1 MFGFDSVFYFLLMIG
16 IMILIHEL
24 GHYWAARYFDV
35 KVDTFSFG
43 FGPRLFGWK
52 SGDTDFRV
60 SAIPFGGY
68 VKMSGEQPGDEA
80 SSDPLAFLAKP
91 RWQRLIIAFAGPFM
105 NIILAVAVL
114 TGLYMVKF
122 PKPPDN
128 SISGVVGLVQPDS
141 AAARAGIREGDRVV
155 ALAGQ
160 DSPTW
165 QDIMVK
171 FAGHPNQPLPLTLI
185 RDGKR
190 VDVTITPSLE
200 PEHGFGVSG
209 MFEHAEIQVSEVE
222 PSMDAARKGLRAG
235 DLILAVGGQT
245 IRSGDK
251 LVELIRASKGKP
263 VAVTFTR
270 AGEAPQTLV
279 IEPEWKEVDGAAN
292 WRIGVKLQRRVTY
305 VQLGFQQAL
314 VESVR
319 ENMNYASLIYN
330 FLAGLFERR
339 MSPKS
344 LEGPIGI
351 ARASAEA
358 ARNGWADYLQ
368 LMSAVS
374 LNLAIFNLLPIPIL
388 DGGVILLLLMEMFIR
403 KDLSLQVKETVMKF
417 GFVFLMAVVAFV
429 LYNDISK
436 IFSKG

>member
-16 IMILIHEL
+16 VMILIHEL
-24 GHYWAARYFDV
+24 GHFWAARYFGV
-35 KVDTFSFG
+35 KVDAFSFG

-80 SSDPLAFLAKP
+80 ASDPLAFLAKP

-105 NIILAVAVL
+105 NVILAVVVL

-122 PKPPDN
+122 PKPPDH
-128 SISGVVGLVQPDS
+128 SISNVIGLVQTDS
-141 AAARAGIREGDRVV
+141 AAAKAGIREGDRIV

-160 DSPTW
+160 ENPSW
-165 QDIMVK
+165 QDIMVSVAK
-171 FAGHPNQPLPLTLI
+171 NPNQPMPLAVI

-190 VDVTITPSLE
+190 VDVTLTPSLD
-200 PEHGFGVSG
+200 PEHGFGVAG

-235 DLILAVGGQT
+235 DLILAIGTQT

-251 LVELIRASKGKP
+251 LVELIRASQGKP
-263 VAVTFTR
+263 VSITYSRT
-270 AGEAPQTLV
+270 GEGPKTVQIV
-279 IEPEWKEVDGAAN
+279 PEWKDADGTAN

-305 VQLGFQQAL
+305 IQLGFQDAL

-330 FLAGLFERR
+330 FLSGLFERR

-358 ARNGWADYLQ
+358 ARSGWADYLQ

>member
-1 MFGFDSVFYFLLMIG
+1 
-16 IMILIHEL
+16 
-24 GHYWAARYFDV
+24 
-35 KVDTFSFG
+35 
-43 FGPRLFGWK
+43 
-52 SGDTDFRV
+52 
-60 SAIPFGGY
+60 
-68 VKMSGEQPGDEA
+68 
-80 SSDPLAFLAKP
+80 
-91 RWQRLIIAFAGPFM
+91 
-105 NIILAVAVL
+105 
-114 TGLYMVKF
+114 
-122 PKPPDN
+122 
-128 SISGVVGLVQPDS
+128 
-141 AAARAGIREGDRVV
+141 
-155 ALAGQ
+155 
-160 DSPTW
+160 
-165 QDIMVK
+165 
-171 FAGHPNQPLPLTLI
+171 
-185 RDGKR
+185 
-190 VDVTITPSLE
+190 
-200 PEHGFGVSG
+200 
-209 MFEHAEIQVSEVE
+209 
-222 PSMDAARKGLRAG
+222 
-235 DLILAVGGQT
+235 
-245 IRSGDK
+245 
-251 LVELIRASKGKP
+251 VELIRASQGKP
-263 VAVTFTR
+263 VSITYSRT
-270 AGEAPQTLV
+270 GEGPKTVQIV
-279 IEPEWKEVDGAAN
+279 PEWKDADGTAN

-305 VQLGFQQAL
+305 IQLGLQDAL

-330 FLAGLFERR
+330 FLSGLFERR

>member
-16 IMILIHEL
+16 VMILIHEL
-24 GHYWAARYFDV
+24 GHFWAARYFDV
-35 KVDTFSFG
+35 KVDAFSFG

-68 VKMSGEQPGDEA
+68 VKMSGDQPGDEA
-80 SSDPLAFLAKP
+80 SNEPLAFLSKP

-105 NIILAVAVL
+105 NVILAVGVL
-114 TGLYMVKF
+114 TGLFMVKF

-128 SISGVVGLVQPDS
+128 SVSGVVGLVQPGS
-141 AAARAGIREGDRVV
+141 AAAKAGIREGDRVV

-160 DSPTW
+160 DKPSW

-190 VDVTITPSLE
+190 EDVTITPSLE
-200 PEHGFGVSG
+200 PEHGFGVAG
-209 MFEHAEIQVSEVE
+209 MFEQAEIQVSEVE
-222 PSMDAARKGLRAG
+222 RQMDAARKGLRAG
-235 DLILAVGGQT
+235 DLILAVEGQL

-251 LVELIRASKGKP
+251 LVELIRGSQGKP
-263 VAVTFTR
+263 VLVTFSR
-270 AGEAPQTLV
+270 PGEGPRTV
-279 IEPEWKEVDGAAN
+279 TVVPEWKEVDGSSN

-305 VQLGFQQAL
+305 VKLGFQEAL

-319 ENMNYASLIYN
+319 ENLNYASLIYN

-339 MSPKS
+339 MSPRS

-388 DGGVILLLLMEMFIR
+388 DGGVIVLLLMEMFIR

-436 IFSKG
+436 LFSKG

>member
-1 MFGFDSVFYFLLMIG
+1 MFGLDSVVYFLVMIG
-16 IMILIHEL
+16 VMILIHEL

-35 KVDTFSFG
+35 KVDAFSFG

-80 SSDPLAFLAKP
+80 SADPSAFLAKP

-105 NIILAVAVL
+105 NIILAVSVL

-122 PKPPDN
+122 PKPPDH

-141 AAARAGIREGDRVV
+141 AAAKAGVREGDRVV
-155 ALAGQ
+155 ALAGHEHP
-160 DSPTW
+160 SW

-171 FAGHPNQPLPLTLI
+171 IASYPNQPLPLTLI

-190 VDVTITPSLE
+190 VDVTLTPTLE
-200 PEHGFGVSG
+200 PEHGFGIAG
-209 MFEHAEIQVSEVE
+209 MFEQAEIQVSDVE
-222 PSMDAARKGLRAG
+222 PGMDAARKGLRSG
-235 DLILAVGGQT
+235 DLILSVQGQT
-245 IRSGDK
+245 IRSADK
-251 LVELIRASKGKP
+251 LVELIRASQGKP
-263 VAVTFTR
+263 VVITYSRTGA
-270 AGEAPQTLV
+270 APNTLQV
-279 IEPEWKEVDGAAN
+279 IPEWKDSDGTSN

-305 VQLGFQQAL
+305 VQLSFQDAL
-314 VESVR
+314 VESIR
-319 ENMNYASLIYN
+319 ENKNYASLIYN
-330 FLAGLFERR
+330 FLSGLFERR
-339 MSPKS
+339 TSPKS

-358 ARNGWADYLQ
+358 ARNGLADYLQ
-368 LMSAVS
+368 LMSAIS
-374 LNLAIFNLLPIPIL
+374 LNLAILNLLPIPIL
-388 DGGVILLLLMEMFIR
+388 DGGVIVMLLMEMFIR

>member
-1 MFGFDSVFYFLLMIG
+1 MFGFDSVLYFLVMIG
-16 IMILIHEL
+16 VMILIHEL

-35 KVDTFSFG
+35 KVDAFSFG

-60 SAIPFGGY
+60 SLIPFGGY

-105 NIILAVAVL
+105 NVLLAVGLL

-122 PKPPDN
+122 PKPPDT
-128 SISGVVGLVQPDS
+128 SISGVVGLVQPNS
-141 AAARAGIREGDRVV
+141 AAAKAGIREGDRIV
-155 ALAGQ
+155 ALAGN
-160 DSPTW
+160 DNPTW

-171 FAGHPNQPLPLTLI
+171 IAGYPNQPLPLALV

-190 VDVTITPSLE
+190 VDLTLTPTLE
-200 PEHGFGVSG
+200 PEHGFGVAG
-209 MFEHAEIQVSEVE
+209 MFEHAEIQVSDVE
-222 PSMDAARKGLRAG
+222 PNMDAARKGLRAG
-235 DLILAVGGQT
+235 DLILAVQGQT

-251 LVELIRASKGKP
+251 LVELIRASQGKP
-263 VAVTFTR
+263 VLVTYSR
-270 AGEAPQTLV
+270 GSGAPRDLEIV
-279 IEPEWKEVDGAAN
+279 PEWKETDGISN
-292 WRIGVKLQRRVTY
+292 WRIGVRLQRRVTY
-305 VQLGFQQAL
+305 VKLGFQEAL

-388 DGGVILLLLMEMFIR
+388 DGGVIVLLLMEMFIR